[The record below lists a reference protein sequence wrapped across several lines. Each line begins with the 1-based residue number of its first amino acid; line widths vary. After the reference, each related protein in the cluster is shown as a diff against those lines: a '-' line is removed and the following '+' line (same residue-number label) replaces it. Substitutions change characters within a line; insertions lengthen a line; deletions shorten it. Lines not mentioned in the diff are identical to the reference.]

1 MTDPANGEPRAPLD
15 IGASADQVVALLNAN
30 HRVEAMRLLE
40 RQREQQPE
48 AVRDA
53 LDRMVSYR
61 GRDALGRM
69 EADVI
74 RSMDPVS
81 DPDAAMVYT
90 NLGRLG
96 LAAGQPRFP
105 TDTEVAALTD
115 NQRYDVYAS
124 IIETRGND
132 AARAALRNGDR
143 IVLGLRQENAT
154 VDSATRDQPNTVA
167 VDNPATPVDESRRG
181 TGVYDDRV
189 VVLGR
194 RTPDGGG
201 APEVWQFNNANTEPS
216 AQYDHH
222 AQGRDRQEP
231 YTHVQRRRAEGEDVN
246 GDGVRD
252 LGRLREGTVEMLAT
266 THPRPGGGRDDFSL
280 RPTPEA
286 VAANPLGVQRD
297 TNADGRFDHNDP
309 SGLQPLNNTFKIH
322 RGSQGNTDSAGCQTI
337 RGAEYDDFVAAVRG
351 NPGQT
356 RWQYVLTETVPGQAP
371 VQGQQ
376 QGQPEGQQQG
386 QPEGQQQGQPPVQQ
400 GRPQDPTP
408 PLPDDARGGRELAPP
423 EPAGRRAALPQDA
436 LMQRIE
442 QTLDR
447 SGTAPALGAQ
457 ERENVLAASYSALSR
472 LPRVDHI
479 GLYNGNV
486 VGTYAPNGLGTE
498 PMHNNA
504 VNVEQ
509 ARATPAAQSLAA
521 FAQDQQ
527 RQLAAQQVEEPRSH
541 GARAA

>member
-1 MTDPANGEPRAPLD
+1 MTDPVNGETRAPLD
-15 IGASADQVVALLNAN
+15 ISASADQVVALLNAN
-30 HRVEAMRLLE
+30 QRVEAMRLLE
-40 RQREQQPE
+40 RQREGQPE
-48 AVRDA
+48 VVQDA

-61 GRDALGRM
+61 GRDVLGRM

-81 DPDAAMVYT
+81 DPEAAMVYT

-105 TDTEVAALTD
+105 SETDVAALTD
-115 NQRYDVYAS
+115 TQRYDVYAS

-132 AARAALRNGDR
+132 AARESLRNGER
-143 IVLGLRQENAT
+143 IVLGLRQENST

-167 VDNPATPVDESRRG
+167 ADNPATAVDESRRG
-181 TGVYDDRV
+181 TGVYDDRI

-194 RTPDGGG
+194 RNPEGGG
-201 APEVWQFNNANTEPS
+201 APEMWQFNSSSTEPT

-222 AQGRDRQEP
+222 ARGGNNRQEP
-231 YTHVQRRRAEGEDVN
+231 YTHVNYRRAEGEDVN

-266 THPRPGGGRDDFSL
+266 THPRPGGGADDFSL

-309 SGLQPLNNTFKIH
+309 NGLQPLNNTFKIH
-322 RGSQGNTDSAGCQTI
+322 RGSLGNTDSAGCQTI
-337 RGAEYDDFVAAVRG
+337 RGADYDNFVAAVRG

-386 QPEGQQQGQPPVQQ
+386 QGQPAPPQDAALGAREGQP
-400 GRPQDPTP
+400 
-408 PLPDDARGGRELAPP
+408 GRELAPP
-423 EPAGRRAALPQDA
+423 EPAERRAAALPQDS

-447 SGTAPALGAQ
+447 SGAGQNLSAE
-457 ERENVLAASYSALSR
+457 ERENVLAASYNALSR

-504 VNVEQ
+504 VSLQQ
-509 ARATPAAQSLAA
+509 ARDTPVEQSLAA
-521 FAQDQQ
+521 VAQDQQQ
-527 RQLAAQQVEEPRSH
+527 RQLAAQQVEEPRAH

>member
-1 MTDPANGEPRAPLD
+1 MTDPDNGETRAPLD
-15 IGASADQVVALLNAN
+15 ISASADQVVALLNAN
-30 HRVEAMRLLE
+30 QRVEAMRLLE
-40 RQREQQPE
+40 RQREDQPE
-48 AVRDA
+48 AIRDA

-61 GRDALGRM
+61 GRDVLGRM

-74 RSMDPVS
+74 RTMDPVS
-81 DPDAAMVYT
+81 DPGAAMVYT

-105 TDTEVAALTD
+105 SETDVAALTD
-115 NQRYDVYAS
+115 TQRYDVYAS

-132 AARAALRNGDR
+132 AARESLRNGDR
-143 IVLGLRQENAT
+143 IVLGLRQENST
-154 VDSATRDQPNTVA
+154 VDSATRDQPNAVA
-167 VDNPATPVDESRRG
+167 VDDPATPADESRRG
-181 TGVYDDRV
+181 SGVYDDRV

-194 RTPDGGG
+194 RSPEGGV
-201 APEVWQFNNANTEPS
+201 PEVWQFGSSNTEPS

-297 TNADGRFDHNDP
+297 TNADGRFDHNDTN
-309 SGLQPLNNTFKIH
+309 GLQPLNNTFKIH

-337 RGAEYDDFVAAVRG
+337 RGADYDDFVTAVRG

-376 QGQPEGQQQG
+376 QGR
-386 QPEGQQQGQPPVQQ
+386 PEGQQQGQPPAQQ
-400 GRPQDPTP
+400 GRPQDQP
-408 PLPDDARGGRELAPP
+408 PPQDDARHGRELAPP
-423 EPAGRRAALPQDA
+423 EPADRRAVLPQDS

-447 SGTAPALGAQ
+447 SGVAQSLGAQ
-457 ERENVLAASYSALSR
+457 ERDNVLAASYNALSR

-504 VNVEQ
+504 VNVQQ
-509 ARATPAAQSLAA
+509 ARDPPAAQSLAA
-521 FAQDQQ
+521 FTQDQQQ